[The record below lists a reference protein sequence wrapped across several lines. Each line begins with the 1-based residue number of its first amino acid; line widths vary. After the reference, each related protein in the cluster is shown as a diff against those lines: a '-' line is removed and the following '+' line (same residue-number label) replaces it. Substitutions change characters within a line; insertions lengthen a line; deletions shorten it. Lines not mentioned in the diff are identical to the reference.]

1 MGCTHPP
8 SLFLSSLPLSHVR
21 ALLPFSCSNRPVSL
35 LTLRLATCV
44 SYLSLV
50 KCFCSSIPRSS
61 FFTVLVYYVRVAVT
75 QSCIAHVLEANLF
88 RELPRRRRPLSRW
101 CSSRELPSFCGRRFA
116 KNHVLPRRGGN
127 IRAHLLC
134 NPLEFPARTRNYAFR
149 VASEHTTEEGRVC
162 VKYLM

>member
-21 ALLPFSCSNRPVSL
+21 ALLPFPCSNRPVSL
-35 LTLRLATCV
+35 LTLRLAACV

-88 RELPRRRRPLSRW
+88 REFQGVAGLSVVGVRPESFPRFPGDDSLKTTSCRVGAVTSVHTFSVTLLNFLRGLVIMRFVYRPSTRRKRVVYALS
-101 CSSRELPSFCGRRFA
+101 
-116 KNHVLPRRGGN
+116 
-127 IRAHLLC
+127 I
-134 NPLEFPARTRNYAFR
+134 
-149 VASEHTTEEGRVC
+149 
-162 VKYLM
+162 